1 MKNKQKKKPEA
12 SPDGSMSLSGHLK
25 ELRNRVLIC
34 VIVLVAGFCACLGFA
49 PKLVTLFTDMGQ
61 NFGYVFVYI
70 APQELLME
78 YFSMAFVGSL
88 VICFPV
94 LAYHIYAFCSP
105 GLSKKEQNYFKVG
118 LFAGTLFFLL
128 GVTFATL
135 VSVPFMLRL
144 LISFTGEVDVN
155 ASISIQAY
163 ISFLLSVFLIFGIV
177 FEMPVITVVLT
188 ALGVLKAEWLAK
200 GRKIMIV
207 AIFFLAAVITPPDV
221 ISQILIAVPMLL
233 LYEISIL
240 LCKLVRK
247 RKKAAEDDDEDE
259 EDEDE

>member
-94 LAYHIYAFCSP
+94 LAYHI
-105 GLSKKEQNYFKVG
+105 
-118 LFAGTLFFLL
+118 
-128 GVTFATL
+128 
-135 VSVPFMLRL
+135 
-144 LISFTGEVDVN
+144 
-155 ASISIQAY
+155 
-163 ISFLLSVFLIFGIV
+163 
-177 FEMPVITVVLT
+177 
-188 ALGVLKAEWLAK
+188 
-200 GRKIMIV
+200 
-207 AIFFLAAVITPPDV
+207 
-221 ISQILIAVPMLL
+221 
-233 LYEISIL
+233 
-240 LCKLVRK
+240 
-247 RKKAAEDDDEDE
+247 
-259 EDEDE
+259 